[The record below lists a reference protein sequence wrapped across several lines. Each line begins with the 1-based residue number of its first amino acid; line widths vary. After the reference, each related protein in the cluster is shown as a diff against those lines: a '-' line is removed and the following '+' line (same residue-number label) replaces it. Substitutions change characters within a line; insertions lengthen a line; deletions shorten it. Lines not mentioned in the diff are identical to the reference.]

1 MENKIGD
8 DSDVFTLYI
17 YSGGAYIEE
26 PEPKY
31 VGGNMEHFDWVL
43 ASKINVAF
51 VLSFGHLLGCD
62 ENASYRYRIPTI
74 DGSLRVRQIDSE
86 EDVMDMAAI
95 GIQTGKV
102 ELYIVQEFHVRSI
115 EPTNNMAVSE
125 RDSENEEKNLLYVA
139 ITFDE
144 FCGNEE
150 VAELPVDVTKVDWG
164 KTKKGKQRGANV
176 IEKYEGADNE
186 TEPELEETDSGESF
200 MIVTMILGKTKM
212 T

>member
-31 VGGNMEHFDWVL
+31 VGGTMEHFDGVL
-43 ASKINVAF
+43 ASKINVAS

-74 DGSLRVRQIDSE
+74 DGRLRVRQIDSE

-95 GIQTGKV
+95 GIQIGKV

-115 EPTNNMAVSE
+115 EPSNNMAVFE

-139 ITFDE
+139 SHLMNSV
-144 FCGNEE
+144 GM
-150 VAELPVDVTKVDWG
+150 
-164 KTKKGKQRGANV
+164 KKLQNFQ
-176 IEKYEGADNE
+176 
-186 TEPELEETDSGESF
+186 L
-200 MIVTMILGKTKM
+200 M
-212 T
+212 